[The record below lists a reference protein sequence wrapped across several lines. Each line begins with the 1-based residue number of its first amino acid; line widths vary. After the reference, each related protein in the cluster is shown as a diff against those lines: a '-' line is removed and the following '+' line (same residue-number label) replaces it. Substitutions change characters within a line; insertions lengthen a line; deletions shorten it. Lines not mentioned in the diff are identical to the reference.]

1 MDQPNNSISP
11 FKDKKSRRVIFIL
24 SVLLAFI
31 LIFILFREN
40 QYKKNLETVIQY
52 EEEKNSLRDNLDD
65 LIDEHEILKEEYS
78 DLSGQ
83 LLDRDSTILAYARR
97 CC

>member
-24 SVLLAFI
+24 SILLAFI

-40 QYKKNLETVIQY
+40 QNKRNLETVIQY
-52 EEEKNSLRDNLDD
+52 EEEK
-65 LIDEHEILKEEYS
+65 IV
-78 DLSGQ
+78 
-83 LLDRDSTILAYARR
+83 
-97 CC
+97 